1 MREKSSSRPAR
12 AGTCAI
18 LMSMPRRITVLTLV
32 LALACPAIASAV
44 NRQGGPGADQ
54 LRGTA
59 GHDVLNGRG
68 GDDDLRGGGGPDR
81 LIGGRGNDFIS
92 GDAGNDFINGGP
104 GDDTL
109 LGGAGS
115 DIIIGGKGS
124 DRIAG
129 GFGRDTIRAVDGEL
143 DHISCGAGRDRVVA
157 DAQDDVA
164 GDCEKVVRSG

>member
-18 LMSMPRRITVLTLV
+18 LMPMPRRVTVLTLV
-32 LALACPAIASAV
+32 LALACPGIAAAV
-44 NRQGGPGADQ
+44 NRQGGPGPDQ

-68 GDDDLRGGGGPDR
+68 GDDDLRGFGGPDR
-81 LIGGRGNDFIS
+81 LIGARGNDFIS
-92 GDAGNDFINGGP
+92 GDAGSDIIVGGP

-109 LGGAGS
+109 LGGAGN
-115 DIIIGGKGS
+115 DVIVGGPGS

-129 GFGRDTIRAVDGEL
+129 GIGRDTIRTVDGEV
-143 DHISCGAGRDRVVA
+143 DHISCGAGRDRVLA

-164 GDCEKVVRSG
+164 GDCEKVVRGG